1 MSASRLFVGLP
12 IPVCLFGLFG
22 LAALSLAG
30 CGGTSTGVTGPDASV
45 GSNDGGGTSDGSV
58 SEASP
63 GDDGGSTNDASSPDD
78 GASGAD
84 GGDAGSC
91 DTLATRAAC
100 VACCD
105 TTFAGGLGAFD
116 VAVEECACA
125 ANLCGP
131 TDGGSDDAGDAGD
144 LGVGACSGTC
154 GTTTTPK
161 ATCEKCILDSLGTAA
176 DPGPCRATVTSACAS
191 STPCKR
197 YVACTDGCPVK

>member
-1 MSASRLFVGLP
+1 MSASGPFARFGFPVLAFVALGVLP
-12 IPVCLFGLFG
+12 
-22 LAALSLAG
+22 LAG
-30 CGGTSTGVTGPDASV
+30 CGGSSTGVTSGPDASV
-45 GSNDGGGTSDGSV
+45 SPSDGGGSSDGSV

-63 GDDGGSTNDASSPDD
+63 DEDSGSTTPPDDGGS
-78 GASGAD
+78 GAD
-84 GGDAGSC
+84 AADAGSC

-100 VACCD
+100 VDCCD
-105 TTFAGGLGAFD
+105 TTFAGGLGVFD

-131 TDGGSDDAGDAGD
+131 TDGGSDDGGDGGD

-161 ATCEKCILDSLGTAA
+161 ATCEKCVLDTLGTAA

-197 YVACTDGCPVK
+197 YVACTDGCPAK